1 MDKQPSQLETG
12 AYGRPPIIL
21 YFLGEPVS
29 KGRPRFTRGG
39 SVYTPAKTRN
49 WETAAKYIAQQ
60 EMQGRTPLGGPVQVD
75 IRMIFSP
82 SRSWP
87 GWKQDYALKG
97 FIAHTKKPDAD
108 NVQKA
113 VKDAM
118 NKIVYHDDSQITF
131 GEFKK
136 TFGQAEMVIVEVTQL
151 SQAPCQMTSK
161 AEVDKYL
168 KERGVEI

>member
-1 MDKQPSQLETG
+1 M
-12 AYGRPPIIL
+12 PPIIIH
-21 YFLGEPVS
+21 FRGEPVA
-29 KGRPRFTRGG
+29 KGRPRFTGKGRP
-39 SVYTPAKTRN
+39 YTPAKTRN
-49 WETAAKYIAQQ
+49 WETSAKYIAQQ
-60 EMQGRTPLGGPVQVD
+60 AMRGRTPLDGPIRVD
-75 IRMIFSP
+75 IHMVFAP

-87 GWKQDYALKG
+87 QWKQDYALKG

-118 NKIVYHDDSQITF
+118 NKIVYQDDSQITF

-151 SQAPCQMTSK
+151 PQAPCQMTSK
-161 AEVDKYL
+161 VEVDRYL
-168 KERGVEI
+168 KERGAQI